1 MALNLEQLKK
11 SYNILTKEFNNNM
24 TELYGTW
31 EGHQMAL
38 ILGFLKDTIKA
49 MQEPN
54 GLIKANAIYKKI
66 KDESKL

>member
-24 TELYGTW
+24 ELYGSW
-31 EGHQMAL
+31 EYHQMAL
-38 ILGFLKDTIKA
+38 ILGFLKDLIKA

-54 GLIKANAIYKKI
+54 GLIKANATYKKI
-66 KDESKL
+66 KEESK